1 MIITKKT
8 KMFYETDDYAEL
20 TDFYNSEAEKQADS
34 AEDYGEESHDEQIY
48 LLNYN
53 CIRDKKI
60 LIWRQLHR
68 DKYDKYLAKLE
79 AKKQKKEKPTP
90 EPSQEE
96 PKAEQPTKIVQCT
109 AVEIINRD
117 LLTSPTETGPDI
129 AEAEE
134 E

>member
-1 MIITKKT
+1 MRITKKT

-20 TDFYNSEAEKQADS
+20 TDFYNNEAEKQADS
-34 AEDYGEESHDEQIY
+34 AEDYGEESHDKQIY
-48 LLNYN
+48 LLNQN

-79 AKKQKKEKPTP
+79 AKKQKKDKPTQESAP
-90 EPSQEE
+90 EE
-96 PKAEQPTKIVQCT
+96 PKVEQPTKIVQCT

-117 LLTSPTETGPDI
+117 LLTSPIETDPDI